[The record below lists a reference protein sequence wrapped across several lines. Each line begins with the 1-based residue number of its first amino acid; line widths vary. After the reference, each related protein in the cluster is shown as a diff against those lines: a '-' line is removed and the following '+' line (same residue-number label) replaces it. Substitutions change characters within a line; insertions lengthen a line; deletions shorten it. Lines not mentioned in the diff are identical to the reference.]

1 MWQAPCAAGIAS
13 VKESLTSDDSN
24 CRNDP
29 GQIMN
34 VWVVP
39 KDFELK

>member
-1 MWQAPCAAGIAS
+1 MRQALRTAGRAS
-13 VKESLTSDDSN
+13 VKESLTSDDAN

-29 GQIMN
+29 GQIMS

-39 KDFELK
+39 RDFELK